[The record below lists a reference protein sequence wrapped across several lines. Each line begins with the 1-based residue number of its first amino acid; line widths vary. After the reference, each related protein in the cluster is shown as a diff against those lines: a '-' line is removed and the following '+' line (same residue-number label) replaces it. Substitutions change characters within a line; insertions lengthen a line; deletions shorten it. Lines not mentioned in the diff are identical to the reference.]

1 MPAAMIALIAKDE
14 NELKS
19 QKQARANPAR
29 NDDLCGGELRVKPDI
44 AVYEQHVVLALGETK
59 LRRGLDRCVHK
70 V

>member
-1 MPAAMIALIAKDE
+1 MIALIAKDE
-14 NELKS
+14 NELKG

-29 NDDLCGGELRVKPDI
+29 NDDLCGGELRVKSDI
-44 AVYEQHVVLALGETK
+44 AVYKQNVVLALGETK

>member
-1 MPAAMIALIAKDE
+1 MIALIAKDE

-29 NDDLCGGELRVKPDI
+29 NDDLCGGELRVKSDI
-44 AVYEQHVVLALGETK
+44 AVYEQHVVLALGDTE

>member
-1 MPAAMIALIAKDE
+1 MIALIAKDE

-29 NDDLCGGELRVKPDI
+29 NDDLCGGELRVKSDI
-44 AVYEQHVVLALGETK
+44 AVYKQNVVLALGETK